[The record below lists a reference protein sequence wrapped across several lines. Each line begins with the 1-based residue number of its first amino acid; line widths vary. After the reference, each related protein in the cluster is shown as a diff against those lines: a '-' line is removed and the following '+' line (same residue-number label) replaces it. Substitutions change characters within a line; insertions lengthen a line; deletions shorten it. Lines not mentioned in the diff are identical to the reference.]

1 MPTTILHKES
11 LIPGRTSK
19 LVLDAPQIAAT
30 AKPGHFV
37 MLRVNEQGERFP
49 LTIADTDPEKG
60 TITIVYL
67 VMGKSTMML
76 EALSEGDSILD
87 VARPA
92 RESHAYRQGRQRDL
106 CRWRHRASPRCTIS
120 PRATTRPATT

>member
-1 MPTTILHKES
+1 
-11 LIPGRTSK
+11 
-19 LVLDAPQIAAT
+19 
-30 AKPGHFV
+30 

-106 CRWRHRASPRCTIS
+106 CRWRNRASPRCTIS

>member
-1 MPTTILHKES
+1 MRRRLPPRRNRGTLS
-11 LIPGRTSK
+11 W
-19 LVLDAPQIAAT
+19 
-30 AKPGHFV
+30 
-37 MLRVNEQGERFP
+37 LRVNEQGERFP

-87 VARPA
+87 VAGPLGKA
-92 RESHAYRQGRQRDL
+92 THIVKGDSVICVGGGT
-106 CRWRHRASPRCTIS
+106 ASPRCTIS